1 MKSGEFVRRAKRYAK
16 RVGLVA
22 YFNPSRGKG
31 SHGRLHIGDRLTTV
45 PRKEIGP
52 GLLAAML
59 NDLNIDKKEF

>member
-1 MKSGEFVRRAKRYAK
+1 MSPNCETSLEPASEFLDDLR
-16 RVGLVA
+16 
-22 YFNPSRGKG
+22 
-31 SHGRLHIGDRLTTV
+31 RLHIGNRFTTV